1 MEDVMRVLRSM
12 GVWAACGLM
21 MAFANTGWSQQNN
34 GGGPLGGTQ
43 NGRGSAPT
51 VSPPSISPIVPPDMA
66 PSPPMEQDQARMRN
80 ADRQKQLVTDTEKL
94 LALATELKTDVDKSN
109 KDMLSLDVIRKA
121 DEIEKLAHMVKEK
134 MKGT

>member
-1 MEDVMRVLRSM
+1 MRVLRST
-12 GVWAACGLM
+12 GVCAACVLM
-21 MAFANTGWSQQNN
+21 MAFANKGWSQQNN
-34 GGGPLGGTQ
+34 GGVTLGGNA
-43 NGRGSAPT
+43 NGRGSSQTTNTPS
-51 VSPPSISPIVPPDMA
+51 VPPIGPPDMS
-66 PSPPMEQDQARMRN
+66 PSPQMEQDQAKMRN

-121 DEIEKLAHMVKEK
+121 EEIEKLAHMVKEK